1 MVTVRDG
8 EREDVIHDDSH
19 LSLWNVEKMVK
30 MVKMKK
36 SVEEI
41 HGSFKTTTTPSRN
54 RKKVAH
60 RVFHQ
65 A

>member
-36 SVEEI
+36 SEEEI